1 MARRFGLRTSS
12 ILSWIGVLLVGVAFA
27 LAADDDE
34 PAAEGN
40 PYLPREGM
48 NAEELRDFIERM
60 HDAPRT
66 VQLQPGFTEGI
77 EVAVDRLLA
86 AKPSDE
92 LKAFGIRHKMDVLHK
107 PAAYENDEKAQK
119 KLVELA
125 KEGKALLDKG
135 LKDKELARST
145 EFYLLEHRLI
155 DGADNAK
162 TEDLPAL
169 LDESKKFFAAE
180 EDLGQKHLRMSSATV
195 KVINRVAE
203 DELAEK
209 SYKEFGELW
218 AKSFDLDLKRYGQR
232 IAKGTRKKTPPI
244 VGKQMEFA
252 GTTVDDKPFNIEQL
266 RGKVVLVQFWATWC
280 GPCMASL
287 SGLQKIYDEHH
298 PAGFEIVALSQDDDK
313 QALDMALD
321 EYDLPWVHI
330 WDRDQKDAEKHPI
343 ADTYGA
349 HALPTTFLLDKT
361 GKVVAKDLEGKELTA
376 AIEKLIEANGASDGK
391 ADGSDAKD
399 VK

>member
-1 MARRFGLRTSS
+1 MARRFGLRASS
-12 ILSWIGVLLVGVAFA
+12 ILSCIGVLLVSVAFV

-48 NAEELRDFIERM
+48 NAEELREFIERM

-66 VQLQPGFTEGI
+66 VQLQPGFAEGI

-135 LKDKELARST
+135 LKDQELAKAT

-162 TEDLPAL
+162 TEELPAL
-169 LDESKKFFAAE
+169 LEDSKKFFSAE
-180 EDLGQKHLRMSSATV
+180 EELGQKHLRMASATV
-195 KVINRVAE
+195 KVINRLAE

-209 SYKEFGELW
+209 SYKDFGELW
-218 AKSFDLDLKRYGQR
+218 AKSFDLELKRYGQR
-232 IAKGTRKKTPPI
+232 IAKGTRKKTPAV
-244 VGKQMEFA
+244 VGKQMEFTA
-252 GTTVDDKPFNIEQL
+252 TTVDDKPFNIDQL

-280 GPCMASL
+280 GPCMSSL
-287 SGLQKIYDEHH
+287 AGLQKIYDEHH
-298 PAGFEIVALSQDDDK
+298 KAGFEIVALSKDDDK
-313 QALDMALD
+313 QALDMVLD
-321 EYDLPWVHI
+321 EYDLPWIHI
-330 WDRDQKDAEKHPI
+330 WDTDSKDTEKHPI
-343 ADTYGA
+343 ADRYGA
-349 HALPTTFLLDKT
+349 QALPTTFLLDKT
-361 GKVVAKDLEGKELTA
+361 GKVVAKDLEGKQLEA
-376 AIEKLIEANGASDGK
+376 AIEKLFEASGDTSGKVEGAESK
-391 ADGSDAKD
+391 E